1 MLSVLEPRGTVQVC
15 ATLTVSADTEDSI
28 TVTLATSDGS
38 GTLIIIV
45 ILKNLYE
52 KRLLI
57 IIIFILVAVT
67 GSKRTLFHCS

>member
-45 ILKNLYE
+45 IK
-52 KRLLI
+52 KK
-57 IIIFILVAVT
+57 FI
-67 GSKRTLFHCS
+67 

>member
-1 MLSVLEPRGTVQVC
+1 MC

-57 IIIFILVAVT
+57 LFLYLWQSQVVNEHYSTVARWAN
-67 GSKRTLFHCS
+67 SIS